1 MQEIATALDEFHSA
15 PALPDP
21 DRAVRADEMSTLLD
35 KVEKFSGLSRLKSL
49 GAQYQHGDFFDRIR
63 NAARSFLK
71 ECTANGG
78 SWKSALA
85 R

>member
-21 DRAVRADEMSTLLD
+21 DRAVRAVEMSTLLD

-49 GAQYQHGDFFDRIR
+49 G
-63 NAARSFLK
+63 RSTNTISSIAFA
-71 ECTANGG
+71 TRHVAF
-78 SWKSALA
+78 
-85 R
+85 